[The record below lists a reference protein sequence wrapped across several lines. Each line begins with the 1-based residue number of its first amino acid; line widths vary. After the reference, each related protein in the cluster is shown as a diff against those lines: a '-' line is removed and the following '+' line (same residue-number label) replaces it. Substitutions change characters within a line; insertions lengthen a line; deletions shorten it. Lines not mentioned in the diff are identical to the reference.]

1 MLSVVR
7 KLEGQRS
14 YICSAVTSVGGRGE
28 FLCSFD
34 PSGLRANGLMEYEGN
49 RKQILEG
56 WDVVQLAVLSPRL
69 HSGIPSTHRMCFSVL
84 C

>member
-14 YICSAVTSVGGRGE
+14 YICSAVTSVGGLGK

-49 RKQILEG
+49 RKQKFVEG
-56 WDVVQLAVLSPRL
+56 IKGWGWLPRNL
-69 HSGIPSTHRMCFSVL
+69 IIR
-84 C
+84 